1 MTKVPG
7 RVYTR
12 ADVMIR
18 RAVRARPDPRNHN
31 NSKGGDMDFQK
42 VISRLRNI
50 ALAPR
55 EEWPVIAAE
64 AATPASIYTGYLLL
78 LAAVPAVIGLLDA
91 AVFGYSVP
99 FLGTVRL
106 GFGAALQNAAVS
118 YVASLAG
125 VYVFALIVN
134 ALAPTFGGQKDS
146 LAALKVAAYSAS
158 IGMVAGVAQIVPWI
172 GGLVALAGA
181 AYGAYVLYLGLPP
194 TMKCPQEKAAAYAA
208 VSILVALVAGALFWG
223 LLGRTLM
230 QVPGLGGPTT
240 SILGGARDAG
250 DIKVDP
256 DSPLGRL
263 EEMGRNMEAAG
274 KKMEEAQ
281 KSGDVKAQGEA
292 LGAIVGAAVG
302 ARPGVQTLEPATI
315 GSFLPATLGALPRRS
330 FETERNAALG
340 LQVSRSEARYG
351 RADGSGPEVKVEI
364 TDLGGTQGIM
374 LMAAWAGIEMER
386 ETEDGYEKTYR
397 DGDRV
402 VHEEWRKSS
411 GDGQYS
417 LILGERFLVSA
428 EGSGIDMAGLKAAVA
443 GLDLRGLEALKGEG
457 G

>member
-1 MTKVPG
+1 
-7 RVYTR
+7 
-12 ADVMIR
+12 
-18 RAVRARPDPRNHN
+18 
-31 NSKGGDMDFQK
+31 MDFQK

-50 ALAPR
+50 VLAPR
-55 EEWPVIAAE
+55 EEWPVIAGE

-78 LAAVPAVIGLLDA
+78 LAAVPAVIGLLDS

-134 ALAPTFGGQKDS
+134 ALAPTFSGQKDS

-172 GGLVALAGA
+172 GGLIALAGA

-230 QVPGLGGPTT
+230 QVPGLGG
-240 SILGGARDAG
+240 ARAVEDVR
-250 DIKVDP
+250 VDP
-256 DSPLGRL
+256 DSPLGRI
-263 EEMGRNMEAAG
+263 EEMGRNLEAAG
-274 KKMEEAQ
+274 KKMEQAQ

-292 LGAIVGAAVG
+292 LGAMVGAAVG
-302 ARPGVQTLEPATI
+302 AKPGMETLAPATI
-315 GSFLPATLGALPRRS
+315 GSFLPATLGALPRRT

-340 LQVSRSEARYG
+340 MQVSRSEARYG
-351 RADGSGPEVKVEI
+351 RDDGSGPDVKVEI
-364 TDLGGTQGIM
+364 TDLGGAQGIM
-374 LMAAWAGIEMER
+374 LMAAWAGVEMER
-386 ETEDGYEKTYR
+386 ETENGYEKTYR

-417 LILGERFLVSA
+417 VILAERFLVSA
-428 EGSGIDMAGLKAAVA
+428 EGSGIDMAGLKATVA
-443 GLDLRGLEALKGEG
+443 AHDLKGLEALKGEG